1 MVNSLKYEIIHF
13 NGALILEAYLH
24 YLESIGQALR
34 TYTYGSMPHI
44 GNFSFWDRIVV
55 FINNSVKILG
65 DSLSNV
71 VKLFVVVLFC
81 NWINESS

>member
-1 MVNSLKYEIIHF
+1 MVYSLKYEIIHF
-13 NGALILEAYLH
+13 NGALILEADLH

-34 TYTYGSMPHI
+34 TYTYGSMPQI

-81 NWINESS
+81 NWIDESS